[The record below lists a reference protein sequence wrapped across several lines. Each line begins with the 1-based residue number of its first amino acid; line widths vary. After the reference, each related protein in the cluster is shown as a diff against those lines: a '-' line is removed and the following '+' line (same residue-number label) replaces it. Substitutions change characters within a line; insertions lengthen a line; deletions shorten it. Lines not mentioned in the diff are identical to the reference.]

1 MPLKILRQTATRLAW
16 AMFLLAFAAC
26 LPSSGMAG
34 TDGVDSSF
42 VDVQLVI
49 AADVSTSMD
58 AEEKFLQAAGFAG
71 AFRDPEIIKAITGG
85 PAGRIAV
92 TYFEWGGARRQRTV
106 VPWMVI
112 DGVTSAWEFAKR
124 IERNKPSTLR
134 RGTSIAAALDHA
146 LLLIDGSTLSAGRIV
161 VNLSGDGPDDRAL
174 DLDRSRERLLE
185 RGATINAMAV
195 IYKSLLDGVVEGGEE
210 TMTPADMLG
219 YFRDRVI
226 GGAGAFVE
234 PVWAISDYSD
244 AIRRKL
250 LREIRDATLSAELT
264 EAGDETALIGSIRE

>member
-1 MPLKILRQTATRLAW
+1 MRLAG
-16 AMFLLAFAAC
+16 AVFLLAFAAC
-26 LPSSGMAG
+26 LPSSSKAG
-34 TDGVDSSF
+34 TDSADMSF

-112 DGVTSAWEFAKR
+112 DGVTSAWEFAER
-124 IERNKPSTLR
+124 IEHNKPSTLR

-146 LLLIDGSTLSAGRIV
+146 HLLIDDCNLSAGRIV
-161 VNLSGDGPDDRAL
+161 VNLSGDGPDDRVL
-174 DLDRSRERLLE
+174 DLDRSRERLLD
-185 RGATINAMAV
+185 RGVTINAMAV
-195 IYKSLLDGVVEGGEE
+195 IYKGLLDGVVEGGEE
-210 TMTPADMLG
+210 TMTPADMLA
-219 YFRDRVI
+219 YFEARVI

-234 PVWAISDYSD
+234 PVWAISDYAD

-250 LREIRDATLSAELT
+250 LREIRGAMLSAELT
-264 EAGDETALIGSIRE
+264 EAGDETALTATIRD

>member
-1 MPLKILRQTATRLAW
+1 
-16 AMFLLAFAAC
+16 MFLLAFAAC
-26 LPSSGMAG
+26 VSSSRMAG
-34 TDGVDSSF
+34 AAADTSF

-58 AEEKFLQAAGFAG
+58 AEEKRLQAAGFAR

-112 DGVTSAWEFAKR
+112 DSVASAWEFAGR
-124 IERNKPSTLR
+124 IERNNPSTLR

-146 LLLIDGSTLSAGRIV
+146 LLLIEGSSLAAGRVV
-161 VNLSGDGPDDRAL
+161 VNLSGDGPDDRTL
-174 DLDRSRERLLE
+174 DLDGSRERLLE

-195 IYKSLLDGVVEGGEE
+195 IYKSLLDGVVEGSEE
-210 TMTPADMLG
+210 TMTSADMLA

-234 PVWAISDYSD
+234 PVWALSDYAD

-264 EAGDETALIGSIRE
+264 QAGGETAPAGPIPD